1 MKPLAVKPLIIP
13 FGGKQPVIAPDAFI
27 APNATVIGDVEIGA
41 GASIWFNTVLR
52 GDVHYIRIGA
62 RTNIQDGSVVHVT
75 TGRHATIVGD
85 DVLVG
90 HMVLLHGC
98 TVESNSFV
106 GMGAVVM
113 DEAVI
118 ESGGMLAAGALL
130 TPGKRVGR
138 GQLWGGRPAKFLR
151 ELTAEESARLADG
164 PQHYVELSQAY
175 RQSLGD

>member
-1 MKPLAVKPLIIP
+1 VKPLAVKPLILP
-13 FGGKQPVIAPDAFI
+13 FGDKQPVIAPDAFI

-52 GDVHYIRIGA
+52 GDVFHIRIGA

-75 TGRHATIVGD
+75 TGRHPAIIGD

-106 GMGAVVM
+106 GMGAIVM
-113 DEAVI
+113 DAAVI

-151 ELTAEESARLADG
+151 ALTPEEMERLGEG
-164 PQHYVELSQAY
+164 PQHYVELGQAY
-175 RQSLGD
+175 RGMLNN

>member
-1 MKPLAVKPLIIP
+1 MKPLVLP
-13 FGGKQPVIAPDAFI
+13 FDGKQPVIAPDAFI

-52 GDVHYIRIGA
+52 GDVHFIRIGA

-75 TGRHATIVGD
+75 TGRFPTIVGD

-106 GMGAVVM
+106 GMGAIVM

-118 ESGGMLAAGALL
+118 ESRGMLAAGALL
-130 TPGKRVGR
+130 TPGKRVR
-138 GQLWGGRPAKFLR
+138 SGQLWGGRPAKFLR
-151 ELTAEESARLADG
+151 DLTPEEVENLADG
-164 PQHYVELSQAY
+164 PQHYVELARKY
-175 RQSLGD
+175 RGNPSD